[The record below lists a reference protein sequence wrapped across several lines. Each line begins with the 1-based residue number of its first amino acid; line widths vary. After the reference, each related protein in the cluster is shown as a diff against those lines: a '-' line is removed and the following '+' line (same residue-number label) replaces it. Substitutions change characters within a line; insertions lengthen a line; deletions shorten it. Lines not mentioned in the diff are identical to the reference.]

1 MRFGNA
7 TPIATEVA
15 RGDFHGSGEDN
26 EPKALSATRR
36 GDHPRRLAGGPLRG
50 YFIALRMPPH
60 RRHYQWLRARVVLS
74 PTRPCGVRGAR
85 TAPRFPTPSCLPYVE
100 N

>member
-1 MRFGNA
+1 MRFGNP

-36 GDHPRRLAGGPLRG
+36 GDHPRRLAGGPARRSHRFAHAPSPAPLPVVARTGGPVAHSPLRG
-50 YFIALRMPPH
+50 A
-60 RRHYQWLRARVVLS
+60 
-74 PTRPCGVRGAR
+74 RGAR
-85 TAPRFPTPSCLPYVE
+85 TANRFPTPSCLRYVE